1 MMRKPRSLFQK
12 IVSTAVAGTIF
23 YFLFNSLLENYH
35 KLSLYNFD
43 PEYNRI
49 IFSYVLLVLVLFFN
63 PFGWMKV
70 LSELNERMSF
80 TESFSIFYISQ
91 LGKYVPGKLWTYLM
105 QIHMADKKGISKEK
119 TFISSVLFQ
128 LISMGTTVI
137 AFVVS
142 LLFWDNFNFSLRV
155 IVVGLFLILILVII
169 WSGFLNVMTNFILNK
184 VLKQKIVVNLSN
196 LTLIH
201 VILILMAS
209 WIAYGVAYYHFINS
223 FYPISVISSIQ
234 FSGIYAISW
243 LIGYLSFLTP
253 GGLGIREGIQA
264 YLLSFFLPLPISII
278 ISLACR
284 IWITAGEIAVALIAF
299 LFIVKQKR

>member
-1 MMRKPRSLFQK
+1 MRKPRSLFHK

-23 YFLFNSLLENYH
+23 YFLFNNLLENYH

-49 IFSYVLLVLVLFFN
+49 IISYVLLILVLFFN

-80 TESFSIFYISQ
+80 TESFSIFYVSQ

-105 QIHMADKKGISKEK
+105 QIYMAEKKGISKEK

-128 LISMGTTVI
+128 LISMGTTVVT
-137 AFVVS
+137 FVVS

-155 IVVGLFLILILVII
+155 IIVGLFLILILVII

-196 LTLIH
+196 MTIIH

-284 IWITAGEIAVALIAF
+284 IWITAGEIAVALISF